1 MLRLVVI
8 ALIVIVAWVVLLKL
22 YRDLKDAGIDWTGW
36 AFAAGFVTLAFYLR
50 HVTGLG

>member
-8 ALIVIVAWVVLLKL
+8 AFIVMVGWLVLLKL
-22 YRDLKDAGIDWTGW
+22 YRELKDASVDWTGW
-36 AFAAGFVTLAFYLR
+36 AFAGAFVALAFYLR